1 MDSPFMA
8 RAIQLSLENVLSGKG
23 GPFGAVIVQNGKIL
37 AEGVNRVTAINDPT
51 AHAEVVAIRE
61 ACATLRT
68 FELANCEIYT
78 SCEPCPMCLGAIYWS
93 RLARVYYGN
102 LASDASQ
109 IGFDDSFIYR
119 EIAQVVRKRSIPMVN
134 LMREQA
140 QAAFRAWQETPN
152 KILY

>member
-1 MDSPFMA
+1 
-8 RAIQLSLENVLSGKG
+8 
-23 GPFGAVIVQNGKIL
+23 
-37 AEGVNRVTAINDPT
+37 
-51 AHAEVVAIRE
+51 
-61 ACATLRT
+61 
-68 FELANCEIYT
+68 
-78 SCEPCPMCLGAIYWS
+78 MCLGAIYWS